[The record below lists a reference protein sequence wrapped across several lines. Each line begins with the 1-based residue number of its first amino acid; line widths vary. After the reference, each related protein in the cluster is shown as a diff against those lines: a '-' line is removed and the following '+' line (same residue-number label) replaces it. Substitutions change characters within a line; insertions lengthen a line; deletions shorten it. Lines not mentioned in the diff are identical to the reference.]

1 MTYEQIT
8 ALEPLFGKW
17 NVEDTVAQGKNT
29 TVFKVSGYENDKRIT
44 RAVEAIKFPGSN
56 EEISLAI
63 ESGRF
68 TTVDE
73 YLAFAEKKICEN
85 IEKMRTFSQSRN
97 IVNYY
102 DYTVVKESNCFYVL
116 ILRELMTPLSDY
128 LKDRHIKHKEA
139 VKLGWDICNAMDE
152 FRQAGIIHK
161 FITPDNIFM
170 GENASFKLGDFGID
184 SMYRKKSGRGNS
196 YKAPEIFAGK
206 DSTSA
211 DIYALGM
218 VLYKLMNNNRGPF
231 LPEYPAPVSYED
243 RERASSRRLR
253 GDMLPMPSNADGNL
267 ARIIFTAT
275 AFRPEE
281 RYSSPLLMKNDIEAY
296 VRKALNENS
305 QPKPVPVAVP
315 EYDTTPKRTDGA
327 ASVGAKD
334 KAAFAEAFRD
344 DEEDAPVEKNYK
356 KWYIVIGVLVVVLAV
371 MIGIIIGTLSGKD
384 EDGSEPIVN
393 INYGDTTQSSSTTEA
408 STEPYEEESTT
419 SEEDTTSVTEELST
433 EETTTEEATT
443 EEITTEE
450 ATTEEATTEEA
461 TTETD
466 VTEDTTQEVTV
477 PANQQPNLETIH
489 PGDIAADGRVYNQ
502 LSGCGVVFT
511 PQSEDDNTIVIEIGA
526 LNGSNPKFIKAPY
539 VYMELD
545 SNIILRSDTSVTIIE
560 SDSESYLCEL
570 SVADENFY
578 YEPEEYTYY
587 IVLPDGAIE
596 TDAAISLEQK
606 IDF

>member
-68 TTVDE
+68 ATVDE

-116 ILRELMTPLSDY
+116 ILRELMTPLSNY

-139 VKLGWDICNAMDE
+139 VKLGWDICNALEE
-152 FRQAGIIHK
+152 FRQAGIIHR
-161 FITPDNIFM
+161 FVTPDNIFM

-184 SMYRKKSGRGNS
+184 SMYRKKSGNGNS
-196 YKAPEIFAGK
+196 YKAPETFSGK
-206 DSTSA
+206 ECTSA

-253 GDMLPMPSNADGNL
+253 GDMLPMPSSADSGL
-267 ARIIFTAT
+267 ARIIFTAA

-281 RYSSPLLMKNDIEAY
+281 RYSSPLQMKNDIEAY
-296 VRKALNENS
+296 VRKALNENT
-305 QPKPVPVAVP
+305 QPKPTPVAVP
-315 EYDTTPKRTDGA
+315 EYGATPKRTDGA

-344 DEEDAPVEKNYK
+344 DEEDIPAEKNYK
-356 KWYIVIGVLVVVLAV
+356 KWYVVIGILIVVLAV
-371 MIGIIIGTLSGKD
+371 MIGVIIGTLSGND
-384 EDGSEPIVN
+384 EDGPEPIVN
-393 INYGDTTQSSSTTEA
+393 IDYDGTAQSSTTKIT
-408 STEPYEEESTT
+408 TEPYEEEGTT
-419 SEEDTTSVTEELST
+419 AEEDTTAEEEL
-433 EETTTEEATT
+433 
-443 EEITTEE
+443 TTEE

-461 TTETD
+461 TTEESTTEEATTEAD
-466 VTEDTTQEVTV
+466 VTEGTTQEVTV
-477 PANQQPNLETIH
+477 PTNQQPDPEAVR

-502 LSGCGVVFT
+502 LSGCSVVFT
-511 PQSEDDNTIVIEIGA
+511 PQSDDDNTIVIEIGA
-526 LNGSNPKFIKAPY
+526 LNGSNMKIVKTPY
-539 VYMELD
+539 VYMELEG
-545 SNIILRSDTSVTIIE
+545 NIILRSDTAVTIIE
-560 SDSESYLCEL
+560 SDSESYMIEL

-578 YEPEEYTYY
+578 YEPEEYSYY
-587 IVLPDGAIE
+587 IVLPDGAVE

>member
-17 NVEDTVAQGKNT
+17 NVEDTVAQGKST

-68 TTVDE
+68 ATVDE
-73 YLAFAEKKICEN
+73 YLDFAEKKICEN

-128 LKDRHIKHKEA
+128 LKDRHIKQKEA

-152 FRQAGIIHK
+152 FRKAGIIHK
-161 FITPDNIFM
+161 FVTPDNIFM

-184 SMYRKKSGRGNS
+184 SMYRKKSGVGSS
-196 YKAPEIFAGK
+196 YKAPETFAGK
-206 DSTSA
+206 ECTSA

-218 VLYKLMNNNRGPF
+218 ILYKLMNNNRGPF

-253 GDMLPMPSNADGNL
+253 GDMLPKPSNADSNL

-281 RYSSPLLMKNDIEAY
+281 RYSSPLQMKNDIEAY
-296 VRKALNENS
+296 VRKALYENA
-305 QPKPVPVAVP
+305 QPKPVPVVAP
-315 EYDTTPKRTDGA
+315 EYSTTPKRTDGA

-344 DEEDAPVEKNYK
+344 DEEEVPAEKNYK
-356 KWYIVIGVLVVVLAV
+356 KWYIIIGVLVAVLAV
-371 MIGIIIGTLSGKD
+371 MIGILISTLSGND
-384 EDGSEPIVN
+384 DDGSKPIVN
-393 INYGDTTQSSSTTEA
+393 IDYDGTQSSTTEA
-408 STEPYEEESTT
+408 TTEPYEEGTT
-419 SEEDTTSVTEELST
+419 SEEDTTTEEEL
-433 EETTTEEATT
+433 TTEEATT
-443 EEITTEE
+443 EEVTTEE

-461 TTETD
+461 TTEAD

-477 PANQQPNLETIH
+477 PTNQQPDMGAVR
-489 PGDIAADGRVYNQ
+489 PGDIAADGRVYTE
-502 LSGCGVVFT
+502 LSGCSVVFT
-511 PQSEDDNTIVIEIGA
+511 PQSDDDNTIVIEIGA
-526 LNGSNPKFIKAPY
+526 LNGNNMKFAKNPY

-545 SNIILRSDTSVTIIE
+545 GNIILRSVTAVTIIS
-560 SDSESYLCEL
+560 SDSESYMCEL
-570 SVADENFY
+570 SVDDENFY

-596 TDAAISLEQK
+596 TSAVISLEQK